1 MIEMK
6 NIYKSFGKDHNE
18 RKLFEDFSFKI
29 SKGDMVA
36 IMGKSGSGKTTL
48 LNIIG
53 GLESID
59 KGAYLFNGKDVSK
72 FSEKE
77 LLDFRRKNISYIF
90 QNFALINEYSIM
102 DNILLPLRYR
112 YNNVNKKTINNARE
126 LLKKLGI
133 AYVENQKIENLSGGE
148 KQRIAI
154 ARSLISNTNVI
165 LADEPTGALDEK
177 SGYMIMELFKQ
188 MKNMGK
194 TIIIVTHDIDVAKK
208 CDCIIN
214 IWLSLFTF

>member
-18 RKLFEDFSFKI
+18 RKIFENFSFTI

-59 KGAYLFNGKDVSK
+59 KGTYLFNGKDVSK
-72 FSEKE
+72 SNEKE
-77 LLDFRRKNISYIF
+77 LLQFRRKNISFIF
-90 QNFALINEYSIM
+90 QNFALINEYSVM
-102 DNILLPLRYR
+102 DNILLPLKYR
-112 YNNVNKKTINNARE
+112 YGNIDNEKLASARE
-126 LLKKLGI
+126 LLDKLDIG
-133 AYVENQKIENLSGGE
+133 YVCDQKIDNLSGGE

-177 SGYMIMELFKQ
+177 SGYMIMGLFKQ
-188 MKNMGK
+188 MKNIGK

-208 CDCIIN
+208 CDYIIN
-214 IWLSLFTF
+214 I

>member
-59 KGAYLFNGKDVSK
+59 KGTYLFNGKDVSK

-112 YNNVNKKTINNARE
+112 YNNINKKTINNARE
-126 LLKKLGI
+126 LLKKLDI
-133 AYVENQKIENLSGGE
+133 AYVENQKVENLSGGE

-177 SGYMIMELFKQ
+177 SGCLIMNIFKQ

-194 TIIIVTHDIDVAKK
+194 TIIIVTHDIDVANK
-208 CDCIIN
+208 CDYIIN
-214 IWLSLFTF
+214 I

>member
-18 RKLFEDFSFKI
+18 RKIFENFSFTI

-59 KGAYLFNGKDVSK
+59 KGTYLFNGKDVSK
-72 FSEKE
+72 FNEKE
-77 LLDFRRKNISYIF
+77 LLQFRRKNISFVF
-90 QNFALINEYSIM
+90 QNFALINEYSVM
-102 DNILLPLRYR
+102 DNILLPLKYRYR
-112 YNNVNKKTINNARE
+112 NIDKKKLADARE
-126 LLKKLGI
+126 LLDKLGI
-133 AYVENQKIENLSGGE
+133 AYVLDQKIENLSGGE

-188 MKNMGK
+188 MKNIGK

-208 CDCIIN
+208 CDYIIN
-214 IWLSLFTF
+214 I

>member
-18 RKLFEDFSFKI
+18 RKIFENFSFTI

-59 KGAYLFNGKDVSK
+59 KGTYLFNGKDVSK
-72 FSEKE
+72 FNEKE
-77 LLDFRRKNISYIF
+77 LLQFRRKNISFVF
-90 QNFALINEYSIM
+90 QNFALINEYSVM
-102 DNILLPLRYR
+102 DNILLPLKYR
-112 YNNVNKKTINNARE
+112 YGNIDKKKLDGARE
-126 LLKKLGI
+126 LLDKLDIG
-133 AYVENQKIENLSGGE
+133 YVCDQKIDNLSGGE

-188 MKNMGK
+188 MKNIGK

-208 CDCIIN
+208 CDYIIN
-214 IWLSLFTF
+214 I

>member
-18 RKLFEDFSFKI
+18 RIIFENFSFTI

-112 YNNVNKKTINNARE
+112 YNNVNKNTINNARE
-126 LLKKLGI
+126 LLKKLDI

-177 SGYMIMELFKQ
+177 SGHMIMELFKQ
-188 MKNMGK
+188 MKNVGK

-208 CDCIIN
+208 CDYIIN
-214 IWLSLFTF
+214 I

>member
-59 KGAYLFNGKDVSK
+59 KGTYLFNGKDVSK

-126 LLKKLGI
+126 LLKKLDI

-177 SGYMIMELFKQ
+177 SGHMIMELFKQ
-188 MKNMGK
+188 MKNVGK
-194 TIIIVTHDIDVAKK
+194 TIIIVTHDIDVANK
-208 CDCIIN
+208 CDYIIN
-214 IWLSLFTF
+214 I

>member
-18 RKLFEDFSFKI
+18 RKIFENFSFTI

-59 KGAYLFNGKDVSK
+59 KGTYLFNGKDVSK
-72 FSEKE
+72 FNEKE
-77 LLDFRRKNISYIF
+77 LLQFRRKNISFVF
-90 QNFALINEYSIM
+90 QNFALINEYSVM
-102 DNILLPLRYR
+102 DNILLPLKYRYR
-112 YNNVNKKTINNARE
+112 NIDKKKLADARE
-126 LLKKLGI
+126 LLDKLDI
-133 AYVENQKIENLSGGE
+133 AYVCDQKIDNLSGGE

-188 MKNMGK
+188 MKNIGK

-208 CDCIIN
+208 CDYIIN
-214 IWLSLFTF
+214 I

>member
-6 NIYKSFGKDHNE
+6 NIYKSFGRDHNE
-18 RKLFEDFSFKI
+18 RKIFENFSFTI

-48 LNIIG
+48 LNIVG

-59 KGAYLFNGKDVSK
+59 KGTYLFNGKDVSK
-72 FSEKE
+72 FNEKE
-77 LLDFRRKNISYIF
+77 LLQFRRKNISFVF
-90 QNFALINEYSIM
+90 QNFALINEYSVM
-102 DNILLPLRYR
+102 DNILLPLKYRYR
-112 YNNVNKKTINNARE
+112 NIDKKKLADARE
-126 LLKKLGI
+126 LLDKLDI
-133 AYVENQKIENLSGGE
+133 AYVCDQKIDNLSGGE

-188 MKNMGK
+188 MKNIGK
-194 TIIIVTHDIDVAKK
+194 TIIIVTQDIDVAKK
-208 CDCIIN
+208 CDYIIN
-214 IWLSLFTF
+214 I

>member
-18 RKLFEDFSFKI
+18 RKIFENFSFTI

-59 KGAYLFNGKDVSK
+59 KGTYLFNGKDVSE
-72 FSEKE
+72 FNEKE
-77 LLDFRRKNISYIF
+77 LLQFRRKNISFVF
-90 QNFALINEYSIM
+90 QNFALINEYSVM
-102 DNILLPLRYR
+102 DNILLPLKYRYR
-112 YNNVNKKTINNARE
+112 NIDKKKLADARE
-126 LLKKLGI
+126 LLDKLDI
-133 AYVENQKIENLSGGE
+133 AYVCDQKIDNLSGGE

-188 MKNMGK
+188 MKNIGK

-208 CDCIIN
+208 CDYIIN
-214 IWLSLFTF
+214 I

>member
-18 RKLFEDFSFKI
+18 RIIFENFSFTI

-59 KGAYLFNGKDVSK
+59 KGTYLFNGKDVSK
-72 FSEKE
+72 FNEKE
-77 LLDFRRKNISYIF
+77 LLQFRRKNISFVF
-90 QNFALINEYSIM
+90 QNFALINEYSVM
-102 DNILLPLRYR
+102 DNILLPLKYRYR
-112 YNNVNKKTINNARE
+112 NIDKKKLADARE
-126 LLKKLGI
+126 LLDKLDI
-133 AYVENQKIENLSGGE
+133 AYVLDQKIDNLSGGE

-188 MKNMGK
+188 MKNIGK

-208 CDCIIN
+208 CDYIIN
-214 IWLSLFTF
+214 I

>member
-18 RKLFEDFSFKI
+18 RKIFENFSFTI

-59 KGAYLFNGKDVSK
+59 KGTYLFNGKDVSK
-72 FSEKE
+72 FNEKE
-77 LLDFRRKNISYIF
+77 LLQFRRKNISFVF
-90 QNFALINEYSIM
+90 QNFALINEYSVM
-102 DNILLPLRYR
+102 DNILLPLKYRYR
-112 YNNVNKKTINNARE
+112 NIDKKKLADARE
-126 LLKKLGI
+126 LLDKLDI
-133 AYVENQKIENLSGGE
+133 AYVLDQKIDNLSGGE

-154 ARSLISNTNVI
+154 ARSLISNTSVI
-165 LADEPTGALDEK
+165 LADEPTGALDEQN
-177 SGYMIMELFKQ
+177 GHMIMELFKQ

-208 CDCIIN
+208 CDYIIN
-214 IWLSLFTF
+214 I

>member
-18 RKLFEDFSFKI
+18 RKIFENFSFTI

-59 KGAYLFNGKDVSK
+59 KGTYLFNGKDVSK
-72 FSEKE
+72 FNEKE
-77 LLDFRRKNISYIF
+77 LLQFRRKNISFIF
-90 QNFALINEYSIM
+90 QNFALINEYSVM
-102 DNILLPLRYR
+102 DNILLPLKYR
-112 YNNVNKKTINNARE
+112 YGNIDNEKLASARE
-126 LLKKLGI
+126 LLDKLDI
-133 AYVENQKIENLSGGE
+133 AYVCDQKIDNLSGGE

-188 MKNMGK
+188 MKNIGK

-208 CDCIIN
+208 CDYIIN
-214 IWLSLFTF
+214 I

>member
-18 RKLFEDFSFKI
+18 RKIFENFSFTI

-59 KGAYLFNGKDVSK
+59 KGTYLFNGKDVSK
-72 FSEKE
+72 FNEKE
-77 LLDFRRKNISYIF
+77 LLQFRRKNISFVF
-90 QNFALINEYSIM
+90 QNFALINEYSVM
-102 DNILLPLRYR
+102 DNILLPLKYR
-112 YNNVNKKTINNARE
+112 YGNIDKKKLASARE
-126 LLKKLGI
+126 LLDKLDIG
-133 AYVENQKIENLSGGE
+133 YVCDQKIDNLSGGE

-165 LADEPTGALDEK
+165 LAD
-177 SGYMIMELFKQ
+177 
-188 MKNMGK
+188 
-194 TIIIVTHDIDVAKK
+194 
-208 CDCIIN
+208 
-214 IWLSLFTF
+214 

>member
-18 RKLFEDFSFKI
+18 RKIFENFSFTI

-59 KGAYLFNGKDVSK
+59 KGTYLFNGKDVSK
-72 FSEKE
+72 FNEKE
-77 LLDFRRKNISYIF
+77 LLQFRRKNISFIF
-90 QNFALINEYSIM
+90 QNFALINEYSVM
-102 DNILLPLRYR
+102 DNILLPLKYRYR
-112 YNNVNKKTINNARE
+112 NIDKEKLASARE
-126 LLKKLGI
+126 LLDKLDI
-133 AYVENQKIENLSGGE
+133 AYVCDQKIDNLSGGE

-188 MKNMGK
+188 MKNIGK

-208 CDCIIN
+208 CDYIIN
-214 IWLSLFTF
+214 I

>member
-36 IMGKSGSGKTTL
+36 IMGKSGSGNTTL

-59 KGAYLFNGKDVSK
+59 KGVYLFNGKDVSK

-112 YNNVNKKTINNARE
+112 YNNVNKKTINNARD
-126 LLKKLGI
+126 LLKKLDI

-177 SGYMIMELFKQ
+177 SGHMIMELFKQ
-188 MKNMGK
+188 MKNIGK

-208 CDCIIN
+208 CDYIIN
-214 IWLSLFTF
+214 I

>member
-18 RKLFEDFSFKI
+18 RKIFENFSFTI

-59 KGAYLFNGKDVSK
+59 KGTYLFNGKDVSR

-77 LLDFRRKNISYIF
+77 LLKFRRKNISFIF
-90 QNFALINEYSIM
+90 QNFALINEYSVM
-102 DNILLPLRYR
+102 DNILLPL
-112 YNNVNKKTINNARE
+112 
-126 LLKKLGI
+126 
-133 AYVENQKIENLSGGE
+133 
-148 KQRIAI
+148 
-154 ARSLISNTNVI
+154 
-165 LADEPTGALDEK
+165 
-177 SGYMIMELFKQ
+177 
-188 MKNMGK
+188 
-194 TIIIVTHDIDVAKK
+194 
-208 CDCIIN
+208 
-214 IWLSLFTF
+214 

>member
-18 RKLFEDFSFKI
+18 RKIFENFSFTI

-59 KGAYLFNGKDVSK
+59 KGTYLFNGKDVSR

-77 LLDFRRKNISYIF
+77 LLKFRRKNISFIF
-90 QNFALINEYSIM
+90 QNFALINEYSVM
-102 DNILLPLRYR
+102 DNILLPLKYR
-112 YNNVNKKTINNARE
+112 YGNIDNEKLASARE
-126 LLKKLGI
+126 LLDKLDIG
-133 AYVENQKIENLSGGE
+133 YVCDQKIDNLSGGE

-188 MKNMGK
+188 MKNIGK

-208 CDCIIN
+208 CDYIIN
-214 IWLSLFTF
+214 I

>member
-18 RKLFEDFSFKI
+18 RKIFENFSFTI

-59 KGAYLFNGKDVSK
+59 KGTYLFNGKDVSK
-72 FSEKE
+72 FNEKE
-77 LLDFRRKNISYIF
+77 LLQFRRKNISFIF
-90 QNFALINEYSIM
+90 QNFALINEYSVM
-102 DNILLPLRYR
+102 DNILLPLKYR
-112 YNNVNKKTINNARE
+112 YGNIDKEKLASARE
-126 LLKKLGI
+126 LLDKLDI
-133 AYVENQKIENLSGGE
+133 AYVCDQKIDNLSDGE

-177 SGYMIMELFKQ
+177 SGHMIMELFKQ

-208 CDCIIN
+208 CDYIIN
-214 IWLSLFTF
+214 I

>member
-126 LLKKLGI
+126 LLKKLDI

-177 SGYMIMELFKQ
+177 SGHMIMELFKQ
-188 MKNMGK
+188 MKNVGK

-208 CDCIIN
+208 CDYIIN
-214 IWLSLFTF
+214 I

>member
-18 RKLFEDFSFKI
+18 RKIFENFSFTI
-29 SKGDMVA
+29 SKDDMVA

-59 KGAYLFNGKDVSK
+59 KGTYLFNGKDVSK
-72 FSEKE
+72 FNEKE
-77 LLDFRRKNISYIF
+77 LLQFRRKNISFVF
-90 QNFALINEYSIM
+90 QNFALINEYSVM
-102 DNILLPLRYR
+102 DNILLPLKYRYR
-112 YNNVNKKTINNARE
+112 NIDKKKLADARE
-126 LLKKLGI
+126 LLDKLDI
-133 AYVENQKIENLSGGE
+133 AYVLDQKIDNLSGGE

-188 MKNMGK
+188 MKNIGK

-208 CDCIIN
+208 CDYIIN
-214 IWLSLFTF
+214 I

>member
-18 RKLFEDFSFKI
+18 RKIFENFSFTI

-59 KGAYLFNGKDVSK
+59 KGTYLFNGKDVSR

-77 LLDFRRKNISYIF
+77 LLKFRRKNISFIF
-90 QNFALINEYSIM
+90 QNFALINEYSVM
-102 DNILLPLRYR
+102 DNILLPLKYRYR
-112 YNNVNKKTINNARE
+112 NIDKEKLASARE
-126 LLKKLGI
+126 LLDKLDIG
-133 AYVENQKIENLSGGE
+133 YVCDQKIDNLSGGE

-177 SGYMIMELFKQ
+177 SGYMITELFKQ
-188 MKNMGK
+188 MKNIGK

-208 CDCIIN
+208 CDYIIN
-214 IWLSLFTF
+214 I

>member
-6 NIYKSFGKDHNE
+6 NIYKTFGKDHNE
-18 RKLFEDFSFKI
+18 RKIFENFSFTI

-59 KGAYLFNGKDVSK
+59 KGTYLFNGKDVSK
-72 FSEKE
+72 FNEKE
-77 LLDFRRKNISYIF
+77 LLQFRRKNISFIF
-90 QNFALINEYSIM
+90 QNFALINEYSVM
-102 DNILLPLRYR
+102 DNILLPLKYRYR
-112 YNNVNKKTINNARE
+112 NIDKEKLASARE
-126 LLKKLGI
+126 LLDKLDIG
-133 AYVENQKIENLSGGE
+133 YVCDQKIDNLSGGE

-188 MKNMGK
+188 MKNIGK

-208 CDCIIN
+208 CDYIIN
-214 IWLSLFTF
+214 I

>member
-18 RKLFEDFSFKI
+18 RKIFENFSFTI

-59 KGAYLFNGKDVSK
+59 KGTYLFNGKDVSK
-72 FSEKE
+72 FNEKE
-77 LLDFRRKNISYIF
+77 LLQFRRKNISFVF
-90 QNFALINEYSIM
+90 QNFALINEYSVM
-102 DNILLPLRYR
+102 DNILLPLKYR
-112 YNNVNKKTINNARE
+112 YGNIDKEKLASARE
-126 LLKKLGI
+126 LLDKLDI
-133 AYVENQKIENLSGGE
+133 AYVCDQKIDNLSGGE

-188 MKNMGK
+188 MKNIGK

-208 CDCIIN
+208 CDYIIN
-214 IWLSLFTF
+214 I

>member
-18 RKLFEDFSFKI
+18 RKIFENFSFTI

-59 KGAYLFNGKDVSK
+59 KGTYLFNGKDVSR

-77 LLDFRRKNISYIF
+77 LLKFRRKNISFIF
-90 QNFALINEYSIM
+90 QNFALINEYSVM
-102 DNILLPLRYR
+102 DNILLPLKYRYR
-112 YNNVNKKTINNARE
+112 NIDKEKLASARE
-126 LLKKLGI
+126 LLDKLDIG
-133 AYVENQKIENLSGGE
+133 YVCDQKIDNLSGGE

-177 SGYMIMELFKQ
+177 SGHMIMELFKQ
-188 MKNMGK
+188 MKNIGK

-208 CDCIIN
+208 CDYIIN
-214 IWLSLFTF
+214 I

>member
-18 RKLFEDFSFKI
+18 RKIFENFSFTI

-59 KGAYLFNGKDVSK
+59 NGTYLFNGKDVSK
-72 FSEKE
+72 FNEKE
-77 LLDFRRKNISYIF
+77 LLQFRRKNISFIF
-90 QNFALINEYSIM
+90 QNFALINEYSVM
-102 DNILLPLRYR
+102 DNILLPLKYR
-112 YNNVNKKTINNARE
+112 YGNIDKEKLADARE
-126 LLKKLGI
+126 LLDKLDI
-133 AYVENQKIENLSGGE
+133 AYVCDQKIDNLSGGE

-177 SGYMIMELFKQ
+177 SGCLIMNIFKQ

-194 TIIIVTHDIDVAKK
+194 TIIIVTHDIDVANK
-208 CDCIIN
+208 CDYIIN
-214 IWLSLFTF
+214 I

>member
-6 NIYKSFGKDHNE
+6 NIYKFFGKDHNE
-18 RKLFEDFSFKI
+18 RKIFENFSFTI

-59 KGAYLFNGKDVSK
+59 KGTYLFNGKDVSK
-72 FSEKE
+72 FNEKE
-77 LLDFRRKNISYIF
+77 LLQFRRKNISFVF
-90 QNFALINEYSIM
+90 QNFALINEYSVM
-102 DNILLPLRYR
+102 DNILLPLKYRYR
-112 YNNVNKKTINNARE
+112 NIDKKKLADARE
-126 LLKKLGI
+126 LLDKLGI
-133 AYVENQKIENLSGGE
+133 AYVLDQKIDNLSGGE

-188 MKNMGK
+188 MKNIGK

-208 CDCIIN
+208 CDYIIN
-214 IWLSLFTF
+214 I

>member
-6 NIYKSFGKDHNE
+6 NIYKSFGKDHYE
-18 RKLFEDFSFKI
+18 RKIFENFSFTI

-59 KGAYLFNGKDVSK
+59 KGTYLFNGKDVSR

-77 LLDFRRKNISYIF
+77 LLKFRRKNISFIF
-90 QNFALINEYSIM
+90 QNFALINEYSVM
-102 DNILLPLRYR
+102 DNILLPLKYRYR
-112 YNNVNKKTINNARE
+112 NIDKKKLASARE
-126 LLKKLGI
+126 LLDKLDIG
-133 AYVENQKIENLSGGE
+133 YVCDQKIDNLSGGE

-154 ARSLISNTNVI
+154 ARSLISNTNVL

-188 MKNMGK
+188 MKNIGK

-208 CDCIIN
+208 CDYIIN
-214 IWLSLFTF
+214 I

>member
-18 RKLFEDFSFKI
+18 RKIFENFSFTI
-29 SKGDMVA
+29 SKGNMVA

-59 KGAYLFNGKDVSK
+59 KGTYLFNGKDVSK
-72 FSEKE
+72 FNEKE
-77 LLDFRRKNISYIF
+77 LLQFRRKNISFVF
-90 QNFALINEYSIM
+90 QNFALINEYSVM
-102 DNILLPLRYR
+102 DNILLPLKYRYR
-112 YNNVNKKTINNARE
+112 NIDKKKLADARE
-126 LLKKLGI
+126 LLDKLGI
-133 AYVENQKIENLSGGE
+133 AYVCDQKIDNLSGGE

-177 SGYMIMELFKQ
+177 SGHMIMELFKQ
-188 MKNMGK
+188 MKNIGK

-208 CDCIIN
+208 CDYIIN
-214 IWLSLFTF
+214 I

>member
-18 RKLFEDFSFKI
+18 RKIFENFSFTI

-59 KGAYLFNGKDVSK
+59 KGTYLFNGKDVSK
-72 FSEKE
+72 FNEKE
-77 LLDFRRKNISYIF
+77 LLKFRRKNISFIF
-90 QNFALINEYSIM
+90 QNFALINEYSVM
-102 DNILLPLRYR
+102 DNILLPLKYRYR
-112 YNNVNKKTINNARE
+112 NIDKEKLADARE
-126 LLKKLGI
+126 LLDKLDI
-133 AYVENQKIENLSGGE
+133 AYVLDHKIDNLSGGE

-188 MKNMGK
+188 MKNIGK

-208 CDCIIN
+208 CDYIIN
-214 IWLSLFTF
+214 I

>member
-59 KGAYLFNGKDVSK
+59 KGTYLFNGKDVSK

-126 LLKKLGI
+126 LLKKLDI

-177 SGYMIMELFKQ
+177 SGHMIMELFKQ
-188 MKNMGK
+188 MKNIGK

-208 CDCIIN
+208 CDYIIN
-214 IWLSLFTF
+214 I

>member
-18 RKLFEDFSFKI
+18 RKIFENFSFTI

-59 KGAYLFNGKDVSK
+59 KGTYLFNGKDVSK
-72 FSEKE
+72 FNEKE
-77 LLDFRRKNISYIF
+77 LLQFRRKNISFVF
-90 QNFALINEYSIM
+90 QNFALINEYSVM
-102 DNILLPLRYR
+102 DNILLPLKYRYR
-112 YNNVNKKTINNARE
+112 NIDKKKLADARE
-126 LLKKLGI
+126 LLDKLDI
-133 AYVENQKIENLSGGE
+133 AYVLDQKIDNLSGGE

-188 MKNMGK
+188 MKNIGK

-208 CDCIIN
+208 CDYIIN
-214 IWLSLFTF
+214 I

>member
-18 RKLFEDFSFKI
+18 RKIFENFSFTI

-59 KGAYLFNGKDVSK
+59 KGTYLFNGKDVSK
-72 FSEKE
+72 FNEKE
-77 LLDFRRKNISYIF
+77 LLQFRRKNISFVF
-90 QNFALINEYSIM
+90 QNFALINEYSVM
-102 DNILLPLRYR
+102 DNILLPLKYRYR
-112 YNNVNKKTINNARE
+112 NIDKKKLADARE
-126 LLKKLGI
+126 LLDKLDI
-133 AYVENQKIENLSGGE
+133 AYVCDQKINNLSGGE

-188 MKNMGK
+188 MKNIGK

-208 CDCIIN
+208 CDYIIN
-214 IWLSLFTF
+214 I

>member
-59 KGAYLFNGKDVSK
+59 KGTYLFNGDDVSK

-126 LLKKLGI
+126 LLKKLDI

-148 KQRIAI
+148 KKRIAI

-177 SGYMIMELFKQ
+177 SGHMIMELFKQ
-188 MKNMGK
+188 MKNVGK

-208 CDCIIN
+208 CDYIIN
-214 IWLSLFTF
+214 I

>member
-18 RKLFEDFSFKI
+18 RKIFENFSFTI

-59 KGAYLFNGKDVSK
+59 KGTYLFNGKDVSR

-77 LLDFRRKNISYIF
+77 LLKFRRNNISFIF
-90 QNFALINEYSIM
+90 QNFALINEYSVM
-102 DNILLPLRYR
+102 DNILLPLKYR
-112 YNNVNKKTINNARE
+112 YGNIDKEKLASARE
-126 LLKKLGI
+126 LLDKLDIG
-133 AYVENQKIENLSGGE
+133 YVCDQKIDNLSGGE

-188 MKNMGK
+188 MKNIGK

-208 CDCIIN
+208 CDYIIN
-214 IWLSLFTF
+214 I

>member
-188 MKNMGK
+188 MKNIGK

-208 CDCIIN
+208 CDYIIN
-214 IWLSLFTF
+214 I